1 MKKINLIISS
11 CMIVLGAFIPIACSS
26 DSIDNGPDNVTPN
39 ERVDIQL
46 SSETRAAARSLM
58 DFYIGFTTDAANFVD
73 NDASFTSKNFSVSP
87 LSASMVLAM
96 IANGTDQEVQTKI
109 AGYLGTSDIN
119 ALNELA
125 EILLTELPKL
135 DNQTELKLANSIWVN
150 NQFKLTDSF
159 SSLMNKEYEAIISY
173 NDFKGNINKVIKD
186 INKWCSTQTAGL
198 IPEFIKQLDPATLAV
213 FLNAVYFKG
222 LWKEGTFLEENTKK
236 QIFNGSNGPAQVDMM
251 HAYSANRL
259 YADDGNFKMFSLNFG
274 NSAFNLRIVRPNE
287 KLSLEEANSMLTPET
302 MNKLMQESVLCN
314 LSVGIPKFK
323 IENEIRLNNI
333 FASGNLPEVNRDLRL
348 DMFDPAIEDG
358 YITFLQ
364 GAAFQIDEKGVKAAA
379 VTGGIVDILAP
390 LAGKSYSVTVDR
402 PFYFFLNETSTGACI
417 ISGRITDI

>member
-39 ERVDIQL
+39 KRVDIQL

-198 IPEFIKQLDPATLAV
+198 IPDLLSSLTLPR
-213 FLNAVYFKG
+213 L
-222 LWKEGTFLEENTKK
+222 
-236 QIFNGSNGPAQVDMM
+236 Q
-251 HAYSANRL
+251 YS
-259 YADDGNFKMFSLNFG
+259 
-274 NSAFNLRIVRPNE
+274 
-287 KLSLEEANSMLTPET
+287 
-302 MNKLMQESVLCN
+302 
-314 LSVGIPKFK
+314 
-323 IENEIRLNNI
+323 
-333 FASGNLPEVNRDLRL
+333 
-348 DMFDPAIEDG
+348 
-358 YITFLQ
+358 
-364 GAAFQIDEKGVKAAA
+364 
-379 VTGGIVDILAP
+379 
-390 LAGKSYSVTVDR
+390 
-402 PFYFFLNETSTGACI
+402 
-417 ISGRITDI
+417 